1 MIYFLLALVVIL
13 SSVIIYLLGINAL
26 YRIIIKENEKH
37 IKVLNK
43 DVDEIMRNDVI
54 KTLIE

>member
-1 MIYFLLALVVIL
+1 MVYFLLALVVIL

-43 DVDEIMRNDVI
+43 DVEEIMRNDVI

>member
-1 MIYFLLALVVIL
+1 MVYFLLALVVIL

-26 YRIIIKENEKH
+26 YRVIIKENEKH

-43 DVDEIMRNDVI
+43 EVDEIMRNDVI
-54 KTLIE
+54 KTIIE

>member
-26 YRIIIKENEKH
+26 YRVIIKENEKH

-43 DVDEIMRNDVI
+43 EVEKIMRNDVI

>member
-26 YRIIIKENEKH
+26 YRVIIKENKKH

>member
-26 YRIIIKENEKH
+26 YRVIIKENEKH

-43 DVDEIMRNDVI
+43 EVDEIMRNDVI
-54 KTLIE
+54 KTIIE

>member
-26 YRIIIKENEKH
+26 YRVIIKEHEKH
-37 IKVLNK
+37 IKILNK
-43 DVDEIMRNDVI
+43 DVEEIMRNDVI

>member
-1 MIYFLLALVVIL
+1 MIYLLLALVVIL
-13 SSVIIYLLGINAL
+13 SSVILYLLGINAL
-26 YRIIIKENEKH
+26 YRVIIKENEKH
-37 IKVLNK
+37 IKVLIK

>member
-1 MIYFLLALVVIL
+1 MVYFLLALVVIL

-26 YRIIIKENEKH
+26 YRVIIKENEKH

>member
-1 MIYFLLALVVIL
+1 MVYFLLTIVVIL

-26 YRIIIKENEKH
+26 YRVIIKENEKH

-43 DVDEIMRNDVI
+43 EVEKIMRNDVI

>member
-43 DVDEIMRNDVI
+43 DVEEIMRNDVI

>member
-26 YRIIIKENEKH
+26 YRVIIKENEKH